1 MATMTVT
8 HSLDSLR
15 VLFNKIDEVYYKST
29 KNVTPDS
36 LASVDYELPVLSDGV
51 TFNTGDLDVTKVKLT
66 TGATWTSYSEVQ
78 DSDISFQVAT
88 VHDGIVALFF
98 ENHGGS
104 VTFGSAI
111 SGNTYAGKGFGIEPK
126 KCTGGLLLASED
138 KQTLIFLPNV
148 EMYGSM
154 TYEDGKPIYI
164 NVTVTP
170 LGDASGN
177 AFYILK
183 ADQAAAAAHDG
194 DGDGDGDGDDGEPDT
209 DLSDGQPQ

>member
-1 MATMTVT
+1 MAAMTIT
-8 HSLDSLR
+8 NSLDSLR
-15 VLFNKIDEVYYKST
+15 VLFNKIDEVYYKSVR
-29 KNVTPDS
+29 NVTPDS
-36 LASVDYELPVLSDGV
+36 LASVDYEFPVLSDGV

-88 VHDGIVALFF
+88 VHEGIVSLFF
-98 ENHGGS
+98 ENHGGTTTLGS
-104 VTFGSAI
+104 SIGGTTF
-111 SGNTYAGKGFGIEPK
+111 AGKGYGIEPK

-138 KQTLIFLPNV
+138 KQTVIFMPNV
-148 EMYGSM
+148 EMYGSL

-183 ADQAAAAAHDG
+183 STAVPLPA
-194 DGDGDGDGDDGEPDT
+194 GE
-209 DLSDGQPQ
+209 

>member
-1 MATMTVT
+1 MAAMTIT
-8 HSLDSLR
+8 NSLDSLR
-15 VLFNKIDEVYYKST
+15 VLFNKIDEVYYKSAR
-29 KNVTPDS
+29 NVTPDG
-36 LASVDYELPVLSDGV
+36 LASVDYEFPVLSDGV

-88 VHDGIVALFF
+88 VHDGIVSLFF
-98 ENHGGS
+98 ENHGGTATLGS
-104 VTFGSAI
+104 SIGGSTF
-111 SGNTYAGKGFGIEPK
+111 AGKGYGIEPK

-138 KQTLIFLPNV
+138 KQTVIFMPNV
-148 EMYGSM
+148 EMYGSL

-183 ADQAAAAAHDG
+183 SNAVPLPA
-194 DGDGDGDGDDGEPDT
+194 GE
-209 DLSDGQPQ
+209 